1 MASKRT
7 EKIVIGVVGA
17 LAAAVFVSKALE
29 PTPAPTPP
37 PAIVTTAPEPMPTS
51 PRPEPQASMRTSR
64 QMTDA
69 DRAYYEGAL
78 ASQAKA
84 FGSSGDQAVTTRR
97 AREVEGM
104 TQAARDAGYD
114 EATAQRLGGEAAAL
128 CSGDPKCLE

>member
-17 LAAAVFVSKALE
+17 LGAAVLISKALE
-29 PTPAPTPP
+29 PTPVPTPTP
-37 PAIVTTAPEPMPTS
+37 SIVTTTPEFMPAS
-51 PRPEPQASMRTSR
+51 PRPEPQASIPKSR

-84 FGSSGDQAVTTRR
+84 FGGSGQADTTRR
-97 AREVEGM
+97 DREVEGM

-114 EATAQRLGGEAAAL
+114 EATAQRLGSEAAAL
-128 CSGDPKCLE
+128 CNGDPKCLE

>member
-7 EKIVIGVVGA
+7 EKIIIGVVGA

-29 PTPAPTPP
+29 PTSAPTPP
-37 PAIVTTAPEPMPTS
+37 PSIVTTSPEPMPVT
-51 PRPEPQASMRTSR
+51 PQPEPQASTPKNR

-84 FGSSGDQAVTTRR
+84 FGGLGDQADTTRR
-97 AREVEGM
+97 TREVEGM

-114 EATAQRLGGEAAAL
+114 ETTSQRLGSEAAAL
-128 CSGDPKCLE
+128 CNGDPQCLK

>member
-17 LAAAVFVSKALE
+17 LGAAVLISKALE
-29 PTPAPTPP
+29 PTSAPTPTP
-37 PAIVTTAPEPMPTS
+37 SIVTTAPDFMSAT
-51 PRPEPQASMRTSR
+51 PRPEPQASAAKSR
-64 QMTDA
+64 PMTDA

-84 FGSSGDQAVTTRR
+84 FGGSGDQADTTRR

-114 EATAQRLGGEAAAL
+114 ESTAQRLGSEAAAL
-128 CSGDPKCLE
+128 CNGDPKCLQ

>member
-7 EKIVIGVVGA
+7 EKIVIGAVGV
-17 LAAAVFVSKALE
+17 LGAAVLVSKALE
-29 PTPAPTPP
+29 PTPAATPAP
-37 PAIVTTAPEPMPTS
+37 SIVTSTPEFMPAS
-51 PRPEPQASMRTSR
+51 PRPEPQASMPKSR

-78 ASQAKA
+78 ASQARA
-84 FGSSGDQAVTTRR
+84 FGGSGQTDTTRR

-114 EATAQRLGGEAAAL
+114 EATAQRLGSEAASL
-128 CSGDPKCLE
+128 CNGDPKCLQ

>member
-7 EKIVIGVVGA
+7 EKIILGVVGA

-29 PTPAPTPP
+29 PNPAPTPP
-37 PAIVTTAPEPMPTS
+37 PAIDTTTPEPMPTTL
-51 PRPEPQASMRTSR
+51 RPEPQAFTLKSR

-69 DRAYYEGAL
+69 DRVYYEGAL

-84 FGSSGDQAVTTRR
+84 FGESGDQVDMTRR

-114 EATAQRLGGEAAAL
+114 ADTARRLGSEAAAL
-128 CSGDPKCLE
+128 CNGDPKCLE

>member
-17 LAAAVFVSKALE
+17 LGAAVLISKALE
-29 PTPAPTPP
+29 PTPAPTRSPSI
-37 PAIVTTAPEPMPTS
+37 ATAPEFMPAT
-51 PRPEPQASMRTSR
+51 PHVEPQTPKAKSR

-69 DRAYYEGAL
+69 DRAYYDGAL

-84 FGSSGDQAVTTRR
+84 FGGSDDQAATTRR

-114 EATAQRLGGEAAAL
+114 VDTARRLGSEAAAL
-128 CSGDPKCLE
+128 CNGDPKCLE